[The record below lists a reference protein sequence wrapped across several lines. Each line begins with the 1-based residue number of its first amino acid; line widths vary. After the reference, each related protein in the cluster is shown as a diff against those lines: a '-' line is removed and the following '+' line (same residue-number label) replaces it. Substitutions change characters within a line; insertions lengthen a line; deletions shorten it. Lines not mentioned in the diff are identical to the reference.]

1 METKVDEIAAGIF
14 RLSTFVP
21 GVAGPAGLTFNQFL
35 IVADEPLLFHC
46 GPRQM
51 FPLVS
56 AAAAR
61 IVDLKRL
68 KWITFSHVE
77 ADECGSMNEWLAA
90 APDATAAH
98 GRVGCNIWLNDAAIR
113 PPRALA
119 DGESLDL
126 GGKKVRRIDT
136 PHLPHCW
143 DAGLLYEET
152 TATLFS
158 SDILTQTGDGPAST
172 GADVLGPALAAEKML
187 PFTSLTPTAAPTIRR
202 LAGLKP
208 KTLAIM
214 HGASFVGEGGPVLE
228 ALAGFYEE
236 QLRKAVGG

>member
-51 FPLVS
+51 FPPVS
-56 AAAAR
+56 AAVAR
-61 IVDLKRL
+61 ILDLKRL

-77 ADECGSMNEWLAA
+77 ADECGAMNEWLAA

-172 GADVLGPALAAEKML
+172 GADLLGPALAAEKML

-202 LAGLKP
+202 LAGLNP

>member
-61 IVDLKRL
+61 ILDLKRL

-77 ADECGSMNEWLAA
+77 ADECGAMNEWLAA

-136 PHLPHCW
+136 PHMPHCW

-214 HGASFVGEGGPVLE
+214 HGASFAGEGGPVLE

-236 QLRKAVGG
+236 QLRKAVDG